1 MANCLSSPNYL
12 NLNFFVDSRAQCRT
26 RCRTIYFLIGNCV
39 RTLCIIMFKLSKKV
53 NPFHSTL
60 KSVSLLI
67 FDIFFSIVDE
77 NHFIFIVLK
86 MTDGSGIKMGRIEV
100 SCEISLSKLVLGRT
114 QIFLTLE
121 NKNSN

>member
-1 MANCLSSPNYL
+1 
-12 NLNFFVDSRAQCRT
+12 
-26 RCRTIYFLIGNCV
+26 
-39 RTLCIIMFKLSKKV
+39 MFKLSKKV